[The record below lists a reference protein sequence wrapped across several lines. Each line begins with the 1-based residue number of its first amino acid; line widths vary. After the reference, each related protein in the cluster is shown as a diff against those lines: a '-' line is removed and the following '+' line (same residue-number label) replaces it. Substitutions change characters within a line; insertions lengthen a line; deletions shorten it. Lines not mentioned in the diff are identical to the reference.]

1 MDRIIEENS
10 KNAEVQSAS
19 MSANPGGLS
28 GKKAPWSTPTL
39 TRLPGEETEVQPDFG
54 IVNLILMG
62 S

>member
-1 MDRIIEENS
+1 MEIKNGKS
-10 KNAEVQSAS
+10 KDAVIHPDSGTTDPIAH
-19 MSANPGGLS
+19 P